1 MNQIN
6 YHQQATQVLCFP
18 EQQNSNRCQA
28 QHLLA
33 ITPKG
38 TGQIIDISGAGLS
51 FGCLYH
57 HYFQNEWIMDI
68 LDAQGTHIK
77 QLKVKKIW
85 QRGENHSDISSEF
98 EMEIGVEFLEL
109 TQDQIHELE
118 TLTNNIKTSGVRYAP
133 NPAHF

>member
-1 MNQIN
+1 MNQIS
-6 YHQQATQVLCFP
+6 YHQQAPHALCFP
-18 EQQNSNRCQA
+18 EQRNSDRCQA

-51 FGCLYH
+51 FGCLYPH
-57 HYFQNEWIMDI
+57 FFQKEWVMDI

-77 QLKVKKIW
+77 QLKVRKIW
-85 QRGENHSDISSEF
+85 QRDENCASISTEF

-109 TQDQIHELE
+109 TQNQIHELE
-118 TLTNNIKTSGVRYAP
+118 ILINSTKVSGAQHANRA
-133 NPAHF
+133 

>member
-1 MNQIN
+1 MNQIS
-6 YHQQATQVLCFP
+6 YHQQTTHALCFP
-18 EQQNSNRCQA
+18 EQRNSSRCQA

-51 FGCLYH
+51 FGCLYPH
-57 HYFQNEWIMDI
+57 FFQNEWTMDI

-77 QLKVKKIW
+77 QLKVRKIW
-85 QRGENHSDISSEF
+85 LKDENHANISTEF

-109 TQDQIHELE
+109 TQNQIHELE
-118 TLTNNIKTSGVRYAP
+118 ILISSIKTSRVQYA
-133 NPAHF
+133 NRA